1 MAAMNKW
8 LWMISPDAT
17 PTDVDKWA
25 AIRRHRDELLSASD
39 WTQLNDAV
47 MTSEEKLAWSAY
59 RQALRDIPQD
69 FDNPEDVVFPEVPN
83 G

>member
-1 MAAMNKW
+1 
-8 LWMISPDAT
+8 
-17 PTDVDKWA
+17 
-25 AIRRHRDELLSASD
+25 
-39 WTQLNDAV
+39 